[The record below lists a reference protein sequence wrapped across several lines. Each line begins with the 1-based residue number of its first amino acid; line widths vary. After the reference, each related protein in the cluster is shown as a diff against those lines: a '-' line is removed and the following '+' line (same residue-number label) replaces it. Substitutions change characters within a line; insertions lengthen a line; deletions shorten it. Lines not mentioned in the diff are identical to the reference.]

1 MTEPLG
7 IDKWYGYKKFYDF
20 KTGKNI
26 YPKNLTQEGIDQV
39 DAEAA
44 HLKGLLWMSYGKVS
58 FAVRAPWVIGRF
70 CIPTGAQTPPDK
82 KTPVDNFRNVND
94 VCEGSWKYNRCY
106 NDMALRFHNE
116 KRALHANTPN
126 LKFDTGIAQTIQF
139 HMDKDGFDGTIQ
151 DLGPYSSCL
160 QQTYVQDK
168 ITYPNRDPVQF
179 TNEAS
184 AEWYQG
190 RSQYDPERG
199 MQISTGS
206 TPGYNLM
213 LQYTQMVWKNTSKV
227 GFGVKDA
234 YVIAWYCDTK
244 GN

>member
-1 MTEPLG
+1 MKEDSTEGENIQAKLNALTGDTDWKDGEADLPNVPTVKTNLAAPSGCQDLFFRYEGASGASDKAFMTEPLG

-160 QQTYVQDK
+160 Q
-168 ITYPNRDPVQF
+168 
-179 TNEAS
+179 
-184 AEWYQG
+184 
-190 RSQYDPERG
+190 
-199 MQISTGS
+199 
-206 TPGYNLM
+206 
-213 LQYTQMVWKNTSKV
+213 
-227 GFGVKDA
+227 
-234 YVIAWYCDTK
+234 
-244 GN
+244 